1 MTTNTPGG
9 QQLPVNVVG
18 SSTFGRYQKISSEK
32 TYNMFISDGWI
43 VNFAGYKRVLQ
54 LLPAGEGRGIFRS
67 IRGNFLLVV
76 VNSNVYRIDANLG
89 AILIGAITTV
99 TGAVFIDENLANQ
112 ICIVD
117 GQNYYIYQH
126 SLPPNLT
133 VGAAVPGFIPNYVNF
148 HNSFFLF
155 GNGDITGNG
164 AAWFAYSA
172 AAGPNPTTLV
182 LTSTLALQ
190 TKPDYAIAVVRIPS
204 QSANVLVFGTAVVEV
219 HTQVG
224 GTLNYR
230 RVNTIS
236 VDYGC
241 LSVDTIDAADSYV
254 AWLGVNDS
262 TGPVI
267 MVYSG
272 QGAAP
277 ISSDG
282 IDYVMSTIRFPNES
296 SAMFRRVDGHLVY
309 QLTFF
314 NPADNLTL
322 AYDFNTQKFY
332 HLSDQALNYHPA
344 RDYAYFNQKTYML
357 SLNNASLY
365 ETSTDITVIDEN
377 ISPANDPTQIF
388 DMQRLRITENIM
400 QEDSDKFIVN
410 YLAITLEQGNDP
422 TVTGLSLNMIDPV
435 ITESIFTPPD
445 TQTITE
451 DGFEIV
457 TQDSWHGAGAYVAPY
472 QPRVDLSI
480 SYDGGITWSATVSR
494 ELNPSGYRKN
504 ILNWNRLGAC
514 NSITFKFRFWGTNC
528 FVVNNGIIEVKS

>member
-9 QQLPVNVVG
+9 QQIPVNVVG
-18 SSTFGRYQKISSEK
+18 SSTFGRYNKISSEK
-32 TYNMFISDGWI
+32 TYNMFISDDWI
-43 VNFAGYKRVLQ
+43 VNFAGYKKVYQ

-67 IRGNFLLVV
+67 VRGNFMLAV
-76 VNSNVYRIDANLG
+76 VNSFVYRINVAL
-89 AILIGAITTV
+89 APILVGTLATNQ
-99 TGAVFIDENLANQ
+99 GAVFMDENLNNQ

-117 GQNYYIYQH
+117 GLNYYIYNH
-126 SLPPNLT
+126 SLPPNMT
-133 VGAAVPGFIPNYVNF
+133 QGAPVAGFIPNYVAY
-148 HNSFFLF
+148 HNTFFLF
-155 GNGDITGNG
+155 GNGDTTGNG
-164 AAWFAYSA
+164 AAWFAYSFA
-172 AAGPNPTTLV
+172 TATTLV
-182 LTSTLALQ
+182 LTSTLTLQ
-190 TKPDYAIAVVRIPS
+190 TKPDYARAVVRIPS
-204 QSANVLVFGTAVVEV
+204 QSANVMVFGEAVCEV

-230 RVNTIS
+230 RDNTKS
-236 VDYGC
+236 VDFGC
-241 LSVDTIDAADSYV
+241 LNVDTIDAADSYV

-282 IDYVMSTIRFPNES
+282 IDYLMSTIRFPTES
-296 SAMFRRVDGHLVY
+296 SAMFRRVDGHLFY

-314 NPADNLTL
+314 NPADNVTL
-322 AYDFNTQKFY
+322 AYDFTTQKFY
-332 HLSDQALNYHPA
+332 HLSDENLNYHPA
-344 RDYAYFNQKTYML
+344 RDYAYFNQKTFML
-357 SLNNASLY
+357 NLNNCSIY

-377 ISPANDPTQIF
+377 LSPAVDPELIHVI
-388 DMQRLRITENIM
+388 QRIRITENIM

-410 YLAITLEQGNDP
+410 YLAVTIEQGNDP
-422 TVTGLSLNMIDPV
+422 DVTGLSLDMIDPI

-445 TQTITE
+445 TQIITE
-451 DGFEIV
+451 DGFDIV
-457 TQDSWHGAGAYVAPY
+457 SQDSWHGEAAYVAPY

-480 SYDGGITWSATVSR
+480 SLDGGITWSATVSR

-514 NSITFKFRFWGTNC
+514 NSITFKFRFWGTNR
-528 FVVNNGIIEVKS
+528 FVVNNGVIEVKS